1 VNEKKKICV
10 CENCEF
16 RDVVFSYLDDS
27 SIEELCNNKEEQS
40 FRKGEVINHE
50 GEKISNFKYLK
61 SGLVKLYRRTST
73 GEEQVITITRPF
85 EFVSNMSIFSE
96 ERYQYSVSALED
108 SVVCLV
114 RLEFIKELFM
124 KNGGFAMGLLTKI
137 SMINDKI
144 ISQTLDIRQKNLI
157 GRVAFVLL
165 YFTND
170 IYNSRVFDLPVSRK
184 EIADYI
190 GMSTAN
196 VIRTMSDFKKEGIIR
211 VFGKTIE
218 IVDLNKLEIISKLS
232 ASSSLSNLKL
242 YPALMIF
249 RLEIQLPLST
259 MSDISPITALRIQ
272 AGTGGRKRGMPIT
285 AAIVLTKSL

>member
-1 VNEKKKICV
+1 VNEKKKPCS
-10 CENCEF
+10 CASCDF
-16 RDVVFSYLDDS
+16 RDVVFSYLDDAAV
-27 SIEELCNNKEEQS
+27 EELCDHKEEQF
-40 FRKGEVINHE
+40 FRKGEIINHE

-61 SGLVKLYRRTST
+61 SGLVKLYRRTPS
-73 GEEQVITITRPF
+73 GDEQVITITRPF

-108 SVVCLV
+108 SVVCMVNLD
-114 RLEFIKELFM
+114 FIKELFL

-137 SMINDKI
+137 SRINDKI

-165 YFTND
+165 YFTNE
-170 IYNSRVFDLPVSRK
+170 IYKSRVFDLPVSRK

-196 VIRTMSDFKKEGIIR
+196 VIRTLSDFKKEGIIR

-218 IVDLNKLEIISKLS
+218 VVDVGKLEGIS
-232 ASSSLSNLKL
+232 
-242 YPALMIF
+242 
-249 RLEIQLPLST
+249 RH
-259 MSDISPITALRIQ
+259 
-272 AGTGGRKRGMPIT
+272 G
-285 AAIVLTKSL
+285 

>member
-1 VNEKKKICV
+1 VNEKKNPCV
-10 CENCEF
+10 CANCDF
-16 RDVVFSYLDDS
+16 RDVVFSYLDDP

-40 FRKGEVINHE
+40 FRKGEIINHE
-50 GEKISNFKYLK
+50 GAKISSFKYLK

-108 SVVCLV
+108 SVVCMV
-114 RLEFIKELFM
+114 KLEFIKELFL

-165 YFTND
+165 YFTKE

-196 VIRTMSDFKKEGIIR
+196 VIRTLSDFKKEGIIR
-211 VFGKTIE
+211 VYGKTIE
-218 IVDLNKLEIISKLS
+218 VVDVNKLEVISK
-232 ASSSLSNLKL
+232 
-242 YPALMIF
+242 
-249 RLEIQLPLST
+249 
-259 MSDISPITALRIQ
+259 
-272 AGTGGRKRGMPIT
+272 RG
-285 AAIVLTKSL
+285 

>member
-1 VNEKKKICV
+1 
-10 CENCEF
+10 
-16 RDVVFSYLDDS
+16 VVFSYLTDPAV
-27 SIEELCNNKEEQS
+27 EELCDHKEEQF
-40 FRKGEVINHE
+40 FRKGEIINHE

-108 SVVCLV
+108 SVICMVK
-114 RLEFIKELFM
+114 LEYIKELFL

-137 SMINDKI
+137 SRINDKI

-165 YFTND
+165 YFTNE
-170 IYNSRVFDLPVSRK
+170 IYKSRVFDLPVSRK

-196 VIRTMSDFKKEGIIR
+196 VIRTLSDFKKDGIIR

-218 IVDLNKLEIISKLS
+218 VVDAEKLEIISKH
-232 ASSSLSNLKL
+232 
-242 YPALMIF
+242 
-249 RLEIQLPLST
+249 
-259 MSDISPITALRIQ
+259 
-272 AGTGGRKRGMPIT
+272 G
-285 AAIVLTKSL
+285 

>member
-1 VNEKKKICV
+1 MNEKRKPCICS
-10 CENCEF
+10 NCDF
-16 RDVVFSYLDDS
+16 RDVVFSYLDDAS
-27 SIEELCNNKEEQS
+27 VEELCNNKEEQF
-40 FRKGEVINHE
+40 FRKGEIINHE
-50 GEKISNFKYLK
+50 GEKITNFKYLK

-108 SVVCLV
+108 SIVCMVKLD
-114 RLEFIKELFM
+114 FIKELFL

-137 SMINDKI
+137 SRINDKI
-144 ISQTLDIRQKNLI
+144 ISQTLDIRQKNLV

-165 YFTND
+165 YFTNE

-196 VIRTMSDFKKEGIIR
+196 VIRTLSDFKREDIIR

-218 IVDLNKLEIISKLS
+218 VVDINKLEIISK
-232 ASSSLSNLKL
+232 
-242 YPALMIF
+242 
-249 RLEIQLPLST
+249 
-259 MSDISPITALRIQ
+259 
-272 AGTGGRKRGMPIT
+272 RG
-285 AAIVLTKSL
+285 

>member
-1 VNEKKKICV
+1 MNEKKKPCICAS
-10 CENCEF
+10 CDF

-27 SIEELCNNKEEQS
+27 SVDDLCNHKEEQF

-50 GEKISNFKYLK
+50 GEKISTFKYLK

-108 SVVCLV
+108 SVVCMVKLD
-114 RLEFIKELFM
+114 FIKELFF
-124 KNGGFAMGLLTKI
+124 KNGAFAMGLLTKI

-157 GRVAFVLL
+157 GRVAFVML
-165 YFTND
+165 YFTKE
-170 IYNSRVFDLPVSRK
+170 IYKSRVFDLPVSRK

-218 IVDLNKLEIISKLS
+218 VVDIEKLEVISK
-232 ASSSLSNLKL
+232 
-242 YPALMIF
+242 
-249 RLEIQLPLST
+249 
-259 MSDISPITALRIQ
+259 
-272 AGTGGRKRGMPIT
+272 RG
-285 AAIVLTKSL
+285 

>member
-1 VNEKKKICV
+1 VNEKKKPCQ
-10 CENCEF
+10 CASCDF
-16 RDVVFSYLDDS
+16 KDVVFSFLDDPS
-27 SIEELCNNKEEQS
+27 VDELCINKEEQF

-108 SVVCLV
+108 STVCMVKLD
-114 RLEFIKELFM
+114 FIKQLFL
-124 KNGGFAMGLLTKI
+124 KNGAFAMGLLTKI

-144 ISQTLDIRQKNLI
+144 ISQTLDIRQKNLV
-157 GRVAFVLL
+157 GRVAYVLL

-196 VIRTMSDFKKEGIIR
+196 VIRTLSDFKKEGIIR

-218 IVDLNKLEIISKLS
+218 VVDIEKLEIISK
-232 ASSSLSNLKL
+232 
-242 YPALMIF
+242 
-249 RLEIQLPLST
+249 
-259 MSDISPITALRIQ
+259 
-272 AGTGGRKRGMPIT
+272 RG
-285 AAIVLTKSL
+285 

>member
-1 VNEKKKICV
+1 MNEKKKPCS
-10 CENCEF
+10 CASCDF
-16 RDVVFSYLDDS
+16 RDIVFSYLTDPAV
-27 SIEELCNNKEEQS
+27 EELCDNKEEQF
-40 FRKGEVINHE
+40 FRKGEIINHE

-61 SGLVKLYRRTST
+61 SGLVKLYRRTPS

-96 ERYQYSVSALED
+96 DKYQYSVAALED

-114 RLEFIKELFM
+114 KLDFIKQLFL

-137 SMINDKI
+137 SRINDKI

-165 YFTND
+165 YFAND
-170 IYNSRVFDLPVSRK
+170 IYKSRVFELPVSRK

-196 VIRTMSDFKKEGIIR
+196 VIRTLSDFKKEGIIR

-218 IVDLNKLEIISKLS
+218 VIDLGKLEIISKH
-232 ASSSLSNLKL
+232 
-242 YPALMIF
+242 
-249 RLEIQLPLST
+249 
-259 MSDISPITALRIQ
+259 
-272 AGTGGRKRGMPIT
+272 G
-285 AAIVLTKSL
+285 

>member
-1 VNEKKKICV
+1 MPCS
-10 CENCEF
+10 CANCDF
-16 RDVVFSYLDDS
+16 KDVVFSYLDDP
-27 SIEELCNNKEEQS
+27 SIEALCDNKEEQS
-40 FRKGEVINHE
+40 FRKGEIINHE
-50 GEKISNFKYLK
+50 GEKITNFKYLK

-108 SVVCLV
+108 SVVCTV
-114 RLEFIKELFM
+114 KLEFIKELFL

-137 SMINDKI
+137 SRINDKI

-165 YFTND
+165 YFTKE

-211 VFGKTIE
+211 IFGKTIE
-218 IVDLNKLEIISKLS
+218 VVDLSKLEIISK
-232 ASSSLSNLKL
+232 
-242 YPALMIF
+242 
-249 RLEIQLPLST
+249 
-259 MSDISPITALRIQ
+259 
-272 AGTGGRKRGMPIT
+272 RG
-285 AAIVLTKSL
+285 